1 MPTIENRG
9 IIHDAGSQARYYAP
23 FGRQRPAI
31 LRGSQTDNMSG
42 LLKSTAVFSGLT
54 MVSRVLGFARDMV
67 FANLFGAGAATDAF
81 FVAFKIPNFLRRL
94 FAEGAFSQ
102 AFVPVLSEYK
112 SLRSKAEVRLLVA
125 NVSGALGAVLLLLT
139 VVAMVAAYPLVA
151 LFAPGFTDD
160 AEKYALTAEMLRI
173 TFPYLLFISLTALS
187 AGILNSYGHFAVPA
201 VTPVWL
207 NLSLIGAAFWLSPWF
222 EPSVKALAW
231 GVFIAGLLQLLFQ
244 FPVLARMGLLPR
256 PRWGWH
262 DEGVRR
268 IMKLMLPAI
277 FGSSVAQINLLLD
290 TIIASFLVSGSVSWL
305 YYSDRLVEFPLGVFG
320 IALGTVILPSLS
332 QKHAEADP
340 QSFSRML
347 DWALRW
353 VMLIG
358 TPAMLGLMLLA
369 GPMLATLFQ
378 YGEFEQGDVRMAS
391 LSLMAYAVGLLGFM
405 LVKVLAPGFYARQDT
420 RTPVRYGVYSMV
432 ANMLMNLLFVV
443 PMAIAGVPGP
453 HAGLALATGLAA
465 FVNAGFLF
473 RRLRQE
479 GVYQAEEGW
488 SLFALRVVI
497 ANIFMGLF
505 LWWGRGPLSDWF
517 VRDAMDRALQLS
529 GLIGGAVAIYFV
541 VLLALGIRP
550 RQLLGRMS

>member
-1 MPTIENRG
+1 MG
-9 IIHDAGSQARYYAP
+9 
-23 FGRQRPAI
+23 
-31 LRGSQTDNMSG
+31 G

-54 MVSRVLGFARDMV
+54 MISRVLGFVRDMV

-125 NVSGALGAVLLLLT
+125 NVSGTLGSVLLLLT
-139 VVAMVAAYPLVA
+139 VLAVVGAYPLVSV
-151 LFAPGFTDD
+151 FAPGFAMEADD
-160 AEKYALTAEMLRI
+160 TKYALTAEMLRI

-207 NLSLIGAAFWLSPWF
+207 NLSLIGAAFWLAPQF
-222 EPSVKALAW
+222 EPSITALAW
-231 GVFIAGLLQLLFQ
+231 GVFIAGAVQLLFQ
-244 FPVLARMGLLPR
+244 LPALGRLGLLPR
-256 PRWGWH
+256 PRWGWR

-268 IMKLMLPAI
+268 IMRLMLPAI
-277 FGSSVAQINLLLD
+277 FGSSVAQINLLFD
-290 TIIASFLVSGSVSWL
+290 TIIASFLVTGSVTWL

-353 VMLIG
+353 VLLIG
-358 TPAMLGLMLLA
+358 TPAMIGLLLLA
-369 GPMLATLFQ
+369 GPMLTTLFN
-378 YGEFEQGDVRMAS
+378 YGEFAQADVRMAS
-391 LSLMAYAVGLLGFM
+391 LSLMAYALGLLGFM

-420 RTPVRYGVYSMV
+420 RTPVRFAVYSLI

-443 PMAIAGVPGP
+443 PMAMAGIEGP

-465 FVNAGFLF
+465 FVNAGLLF
-473 RRLRQE
+473 NRLRRD
-479 GVYQAEEGW
+479 GTYSAEPGW
-488 SLFALRVVI
+488 GLFALRVVV
-497 ANIFMGLF
+497 ANLLMAGF
-505 LWWGRGPLSDWF
+505 LWWGRGVLDEWFALS
-517 VRDAMDRALQLS
+517 ATARALQLAW
-529 GLIGGAVAIYFV
+529 LVGAAMAIYFAA
-541 VLLALGIRP
+541 LLLSGIRP
-550 RQLLGRMS
+550 RQLLGRMG